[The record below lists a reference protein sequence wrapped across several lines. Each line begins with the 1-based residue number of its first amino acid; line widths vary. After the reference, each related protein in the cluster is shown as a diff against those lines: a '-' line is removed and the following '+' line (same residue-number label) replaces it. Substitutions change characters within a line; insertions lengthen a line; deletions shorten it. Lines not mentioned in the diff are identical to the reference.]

1 MVTIK
6 DIAARS
12 GVSIATVSKHIN
24 GIPVKEENRLRINEA
39 IAALGYRVNS
49 AARTLKTRRS
59 MTVGVLLDSLSNLFY
74 TSVISEAEE
83 LLQAQGY
90 TSILFETQDSLD
102 RALRGLDLFSSKSVD
117 GILYLSSRCRPE
129 VLARCAR
136 LSIPLTVVDSIT
148 PDASPA
154 CDFVV
159 TENAR
164 GAFSAVEYLQS
175 KGHRDIG
182 VITGSPAH
190 FSANERLRGYRNAL
204 AQAAIPLREEWVLRD
219 EYNIDGGYR
228 CTQRLLQCPQ
238 RPTALLICNYF
249 MTIGAV
255 MALNEANISIP
266 DGISVV
272 SFDEIELIKAMKP
285 RLTTVN
291 QQISVIAARAVE
303 RLIARITGQQPPET
317 VQLIPTVLV
326 ERDSVKKATPR
337 QHK

>member
-117 GILYLSSRCRPE
+117 GILYLSSR
-129 VLARCAR
+129 
-136 LSIPLTVVDSIT
+136 
-148 PDASPA
+148 
-154 CDFVV
+154 
-159 TENAR
+159 
-164 GAFSAVEYLQS
+164 
-175 KGHRDIG
+175 
-182 VITGSPAH
+182 
-190 FSANERLRGYRNAL
+190 
-204 AQAAIPLREEWVLRD
+204 
-219 EYNIDGGYR
+219 
-228 CTQRLLQCPQ
+228 
-238 RPTALLICNYF
+238 
-249 MTIGAV
+249 
-255 MALNEANISIP
+255 
-266 DGISVV
+266 
-272 SFDEIELIKAMKP
+272 
-285 RLTTVN
+285 
-291 QQISVIAARAVE
+291 
-303 RLIARITGQQPPET
+303 
-317 VQLIPTVLV
+317 
-326 ERDSVKKATPR
+326 
-337 QHK
+337 